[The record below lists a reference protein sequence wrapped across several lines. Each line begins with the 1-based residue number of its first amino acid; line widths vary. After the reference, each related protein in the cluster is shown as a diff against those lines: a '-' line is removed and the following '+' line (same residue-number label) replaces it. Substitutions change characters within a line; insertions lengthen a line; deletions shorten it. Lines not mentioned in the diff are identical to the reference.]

1 MPPYGQQRTHHIH
14 IVEVYSEFWERLLF
28 RDYLRTHPDEAQRY
42 EALKRDL
49 ASRFH
54 EERERYTNG
63 KSDYIRVVMQ
73 QARRELNH

>member
-1 MPPYGQQRTHHIH
+1 MPPYSQQRTHHIH
-14 IVEVYSEFWERLLF
+14 IVEVYSECWERLLF

-49 ASRFH
+49 GSRFH
-54 EERERYTNG
+54 EDRERYTNG

-73 QARRELNH
+73 QARRELNY